1 MMLLKNPFALLNKE
15 CYPLLDIITNIKNKF
30 KTANGGKRMTQT
42 PTSHGDTA
50 RINQTIRRRMLEI
63 FGHIRD
69 AADTSKVNS
78 RGHRLPCYSIN
89 RLCKYINSALA
100 GLKRYSSK
108 DNNILVWDGQN
119 NCLSSCFIDLL
130 KRSGLADFSK
140 NDAFVNLFRIMYGPE
155 YDALSSG
162 QGQRVRRATSARRSE
177 LRFLDNFPERINAL
191 LVADGVYHN
200 FLQCVTGTGFNHSE
214 YLYILQEVRAKV
226 FDPFLRHKWS
236 FDTLHA
242 ETKFTHNVQARLR
255 ALEMLGVIRS
265 AHDSLKEDKV
275 SKAIKRDYF
284 RDALVQRYPQ
294 RWIVLKE
301 IKDLNP
307 CDGDADVRLASVVI
321 TQIFSTGNPDLI
333 PVLNKLLGPRSTEDF
348 YIHLKEQWK
357 KLGEQLPCNHEPLD
371 NVSLPHRSYQGTAAE
386 VAARE
391 VTIREDFKQAV
402 AAGIMEINVNKNHHD
417 EIHRIDVW
425 LNVPSHILCRHE

>member
-1 MMLLKNPFALLNKE
+1 MMLLKNPFALLNEE

-30 KTANGGKRMTQT
+30 KAANGGKRMTQT

-50 RINQTIRRRMLEI
+50 RINQTIRRRMLDI
-63 FGHIRD
+63 LKRIRD

-78 RGHRLPCYSIN
+78 RGHRLPSYSIN
-89 RLCKYINSALA
+89 KLCKYINSALA
-100 GLKRYSSK
+100 GLKRYSSQ
-108 DNNILVWDGQN
+108 DNDILVWDGQN
-119 NCLSSCFIDLL
+119 NCLSSYFIDLL
-130 KRSGLADFSK
+130 NRSGLADFSK
-140 NDAFVNLFRIMYGPE
+140 NDAFVNLFRIMYAPE

-162 QGQRVRRATSARRSE
+162 QGKKVRRATSASRSE
-177 LRFLDNFPERINAL
+177 LRFLSDCPEQITAL
-191 LVADGVYHN
+191 LVADYIYHN
-200 FLQCVTGTGFNHSE
+200 FIKCVT
-214 YLYILQEVRAKV
+214 KPD
-226 FDPFLRHKWS
+226 FDPFEYQTILLVMRTKILDLFSRHKWS

-242 ETKFTHNVQARLR
+242 ETKFTHNAQARLW

-284 RDALVQRYPQ
+284 REALVQRYPH

-371 NVSLPHRSYQGTAAE
+371 NVSLPQRSYQGTAAE

-425 LNVPSHILCRHE
+425 LNVPSHILCRYE